1 MAGHSKWANIKRQK
15 AVTDARR
22 SKVWARITRDMMVA
36 AREGLPDP
44 AHNARL
50 ALAVEKARAANMP
63 KDNIDRAIKRGS
75 GEISGADYE
84 ELTYEG
90 YGPGGVAVFV
100 ETLTDNP
107 NRTVSDLRVFF
118 SRSGGSLG
126 TSGSVAFQFERKGII
141 QIEAGGRDEMELFE
155 LVAEAG
161 AEDLEREDDLFMV
174 TTPMEAFGAVVNAL
188 KVAGIEPV
196 EAELQRIPTTYTDVD
211 PDTARKVQHLLDQ
224 LDDHPDIQN
233 VFSTFSQD
241 EED

>member
-50 ALAVEKARAANMP
+50 ALAVDKARAANMP
-63 KDNIDRAIKRGS
+63 KDNIERAIKRGS

-100 ETLTDNP
+100 EALTDNP

-141 QIEAGGRDEMELFE
+141 QVEAAGRDEMALFE

-188 KVAGIEPV
+188 KEAGIEPV

-211 PDTARKVQHLLDQ
+211 PDTARKVQNLLDQ
-224 LDDHPDIQN
+224 LEDHADVQN
-233 VFSTFSQD
+233 VFSTYAGDD
-241 EED
+241 ED

>member
-1 MAGHSKWANIKRQK
+1 
-15 AVTDARR
+15 
-22 SKVWARITRDMMVA
+22 MVA

-63 KDNIDRAIKRGS
+63 KDNIERAIKRGS
-75 GEISGADYE
+75 GEISGAEYE

-100 ETLTDNP
+100 EALTDNP

-141 QIEAGGRDEMELFE
+141 QVDAAGRDEMALFE
-155 LVAEAG
+155 LVADAG
-161 AEDLEREDDLFMV
+161 AEDLEREDDLFMI
-174 TTPMEAFGAVVNAL
+174 TTPMEAFGPVVNAL
-188 KVAGIEPV
+188 REAGIEPT

-211 PDTARKVQHLLDQ
+211 ADTARKVENLLDQ
-224 LDDHPDIQN
+224 LEDHADIQN
-233 VFSTFSQD
+233 VFSTYARDD
-241 EED
+241 ED

>member
-22 SKVWARITRDMMVA
+22 SKIWARISRDMMVA

-63 KDNIDRAIKRGS
+63 KDNIERAIKRGS

-141 QIEAGGRDEMELFE
+141 QIEAEGRDEMALFE

-161 AEDLEREDDLFMV
+161 AEDLEREDELFMV
-174 TTPMEAFGAVVNAL
+174 TTPMEAFGPVVNAL
-188 KVAGIEPV
+188 KEAGIDTV

-224 LDDHPDIQN
+224 LDDHPDVQN
-233 VFSTFSQD
+233 VFSTYLRDD
-241 EED
+241 ED

>member
-22 SKVWARITRDMMVA
+22 SKIWARISRDMMVA

-63 KDNIDRAIKRGS
+63 KDNIERAIKRGS
-75 GEISGADYE
+75 GEISGAEYE

-100 ETLTDNP
+100 EALTDNP

-141 QIEAGGRDEMELFE
+141 QVDAAGRDEMALFE
-155 LVAEAG
+155 LVADAG
-161 AEDLEREDDLFMV
+161 AEDLEREDDLFMI
-174 TTPMEAFGAVVNAL
+174 TTPMEAFGPVVNAL
-188 KVAGIEPV
+188 REAGIEPT

-211 PDTARKVQHLLDQ
+211 ADTARKVENLLDQ
-224 LDDHPDIQN
+224 LEDHADIQN
-233 VFSTFSQD
+233 VFSTYARDD
-241 EED
+241 ED